1 MEPGYFMSFLK
12 INNKIDKPGGE
23 YKLLYSLEHTQ
34 ILNFSG
40 DFSWV
45 SKNIHGPLFSEP
57 I

>member
-40 DFSWV
+40 DFS
-45 SKNIHGPLFSEP
+45 
-57 I
+57 